1 MTTADLTRRS
11 ALRVAAGL
19 LFLPGLTACALS
31 RAGTDAQLIAD
42 ALDATWRFIV
52 TQVPALAI
60 SPATQASLT
69 NAFRAIN
76 AGGWELT
83 TQAAASPDAVVDF
96 VKGVNEVITV
106 IVANPAI
113 PLDLAGP
120 AGEPIAAV
128 FAAVVTLMP
137 EVESSFKLAIPIAST
152 QRSPGAAPIPA
163 PPAPHLRPM
172 RKPHATFSR
181 ASRQQDSDR
190 CRRGDTHLN
199 I

>member
-1 MTTADLTRRS
+1 MKTADLSRRS
-11 ALRVAAGL
+11 ALRGAAGL

-42 ALDATWRFIV
+42 ALDATWRFV
-52 TQVPALAI
+52 VAQVPALAI

-106 IVANPAI
+106 IVANPTI
-113 PLDLAGP
+113 PLELAGP
-120 AGEPIAAV
+120 AGAPIAAIL
-128 FAAVVTLMP
+128 AAVVTLMP
-137 EVESSFKLAIPIAST
+137 EVESSFKLAIPIASI

-163 PPAPHLRPM
+163 PPRSAPPGDAEAARDLLTRVAATRQRPVPP
-172 RKPHATFSR
+172 R
-181 ASRQQDSDR
+181 
-190 CRRGDTHLN
+190 
-199 I
+199 

>member
-1 MTTADLTRRS
+1 MKTADLSRRS
-11 ALRVAAGL
+11 ALRAAAGL
-19 LFLPGLTACALS
+19 LLLPGLTACVLS

-42 ALDATWRFIV
+42 ALDATWRFV
-52 TQVPALAI
+52 VAQVPALAI

-113 PLDLAGP
+113 PLEIAGP
-120 AGEPIAAV
+120 AGAPIAAIL
-128 FAAVVTLMP
+128 AAVVTLMP
-137 EVESSFKLAIPIAST
+137 EVESSFKLAIPIASI

-163 PPAPHLRPM
+163 PPRSAPPVDAEAARDLLTRVAATKQRPVPP
-172 RKPHATFSR
+172 R
-181 ASRQQDSDR
+181 
-190 CRRGDTHLN
+190 
-199 I
+199 

>member
-1 MTTADLTRRS
+1 MKTADLSRRS
-11 ALRVAAGL
+11 ALRAAAGL
-19 LFLPGLTACALS
+19 LFLPGCALS

-42 ALDATWRFIV
+42 ALDATWRFV
-52 TQVPALAI
+52 VAQVPVLAI

-106 IVANPAI
+106 IVANPTI
-113 PLDLAGP
+113 PLELAGP
-120 AGEPIAAV
+120 AGAPIAAIL
-128 FAAVVTLMP
+128 AAVVTLMP
-137 EVESSFKLAIPIAST
+137 EVESSFKLAIPIASI

-163 PPAPHLRPM
+163 PPRSAPPGDAEAARDLLTRVAATKQRPVPP
-172 RKPHATFSR
+172 R
-181 ASRQQDSDR
+181 
-190 CRRGDTHLN
+190 
-199 I
+199 

>member
-1 MTTADLTRRS
+1 MKMADLSRRS
-11 ALRVAAGL
+11 TLRAAAGL
-19 LFLPGLTACALS
+19 LFLPALTACALS

-42 ALDATWRFIV
+42 ALDATWRFIAQ
-52 TQVPALAI
+52 QVPGLAI
-60 SPATQASLT
+60 STATQASLT

-120 AGEPIAAV
+120 AGAPIAAILV
-128 FAAVVTLMP
+128 AVVTLMP
-137 EVESSFKLAIPIAST
+137 EVESSFKLAIPIASIN
-152 QRSPGAAPIPA
+152 RSAGAAPVAAPPRSA
-163 PPAPHLRPM
+163 PPADAEAARDLLTRVA
-172 RKPHATFSR
+172 ATRQR
-181 ASRQQDSDR
+181 AVPPR
-190 CRRGDTHLN
+190 
-199 I
+199 

>member
-1 MTTADLTRRS
+1 MKTADLSRRS
-11 ALRVAAGL
+11 ALRAAAGL

-42 ALDATWRFIV
+42 ALDATWRFV
-52 TQVPALAI
+52 VAQVPALAI
-60 SPATQASLT
+60 SPAAQASLT

-106 IVANPAI
+106 IVANPTI
-113 PLDLAGP
+113 PLELAGP
-120 AGEPIAAV
+120 AGAPIAAIL
-128 FAAVVTLMP
+128 AAVVTLMP
-137 EVESSFKLAIPIAST
+137 EVESSFKLAIPIASI

-163 PPAPHLRPM
+163 PPRSAPPGDAEAARDLLTRVAATRQRPVPP
-172 RKPHATFSR
+172 R
-181 ASRQQDSDR
+181 
-190 CRRGDTHLN
+190 
-199 I
+199 

>member
-1 MTTADLTRRS
+1 MKTADLSRRS
-11 ALRVAAGL
+11 ALRGAAGL

-42 ALDATWRFIV
+42 ALDATWRFV
-52 TQVPALAI
+52 VAQVPALAI
-60 SPATQASLT
+60 SPAAQASLT

-106 IVANPAI
+106 IVANPTI
-113 PLDLAGP
+113 PLELAGP
-120 AGEPIAAV
+120 AGAPIAAIL
-128 FAAVVTLMP
+128 AAVVTLMP
-137 EVESSFKLAIPIAST
+137 EVESSFKLAIPIASI

-163 PPAPHLRPM
+163 PPRSAPPGDAEAARDLLTRVAATKQRPVPLR
-172 RKPHATFSR
+172 
-181 ASRQQDSDR
+181 
-190 CRRGDTHLN
+190 
-199 I
+199 

>member
-1 MTTADLTRRS
+1 MKTADLSRRS
-11 ALRVAAGL
+11 ALRAAAGL

-42 ALDATWRFIV
+42 ALDATWRFV
-52 TQVPALAI
+52 VAQVPALAI

-113 PLDLAGP
+113 PLELAGP
-120 AGEPIAAV
+120 AGAPIAAIL
-128 FAAVVTLMP
+128 AAVVTLMP
-137 EVESSFKLAIPIAST
+137 EVESSFKLAIPIASI
-152 QRSPGAAPIPA
+152 QRSPGAVPIPA
-163 PPAPHLRPM
+163 PPRSAPPGDAEAARDLLTRVAATKQRPVPP
-172 RKPHATFSR
+172 R
-181 ASRQQDSDR
+181 
-190 CRRGDTHLN
+190 
-199 I
+199 

>member
-1 MTTADLTRRS
+1 MKTADLSRRS
-11 ALRVAAGL
+11 ALRGAAGL

-52 TQVPALAI
+52 AQVSALAI

-106 IVANPAI
+106 IVANAAI
-113 PLDLAGP
+113 PLELAGP
-120 AGEPIAAV
+120 AGAPIAAIL
-128 FAAVVTLMP
+128 AAVVTLMP
-137 EVESSFKLAIPIAST
+137 EVESSFKLAIPIASI
-152 QRSPGAAPIPA
+152 QRSAGAAPIPA
-163 PPAPHLRPM
+163 PPRSAPPGDAEAARDLLTRVAATRQRPVPP
-172 RKPHATFSR
+172 R
-181 ASRQQDSDR
+181 
-190 CRRGDTHLN
+190 
-199 I
+199 